1 MLAGTLLDPM
11 NGTTATVDAPGIG
24 GESGSTYNA
33 AWPASAGEQW
43 KGGNGCEFGAGGEFV
58 AAITFTV
65 HGWVVVD

>member
-43 KGGNGCEFGAGGEFV
+43 KGGNGCEFGAGGEFSYQYV
-58 AAITFTV
+58 LILL
-65 HGWVVVD
+65 WSM